1 MELEDLEDM
10 IYDENINLI
19 DSYLEQTSGAYIHY
33 NDINVIMYDPSK
45 IQSSNKMK
53 EVFAEELGHY
63 FCDATYKFNS
73 DTAFISKQEY
83 RAKKWSFYTLIPYN
97 CLKSAIHNGIFSL
110 YNLADYFNVTCEYMH
125 NAVIFYTEKYGTIY

>member
-19 DSYLEQTSGAYIHY
+19 DSYLEETSGAYVHY
-33 NDINVIMYDPSK
+33 NDIDIIMYDPSK
-45 IQSSNKMK
+45 IQTSSKMK

-63 FCDATYKFNS
+63 FCDATYRFNS
-73 DTAFISKQEY
+73 DPAFINKQEY
-83 RAKKWSFYTLIPYN
+83 CAKKWSFFKLIPYN
-97 CLKSAIHNGIFSL
+97 KLKSAIYNGANTL
-110 YNLADYFNVTCEYMH
+110 YSLADCFDVTCEYMH

>member
-19 DSYLEQTSGAYIHY
+19 DSYLEETSGAYVHY
-33 NDINVIMYDPSK
+33 NDIDIIMYDPSK
-45 IQSSNKMK
+45 IQTSSKMK

-63 FCDATYKFNS
+63 FCNATYRFNS
-73 DTAFISKQEY
+73 DAAFINKQEY
-83 RAKKWSFYTLIPYN
+83 RAKKWSFFKLIPYN
-97 CLKSAIHNGIFSL
+97 KLKSAIYNGANTL
-110 YNLADYFNVTCEYMH
+110 YSLADCFDVTCEYMH